1 MKIKSKEKVKDF
13 TKSNIAKPIVYGAIF
28 ASSILHSN
36 NIKGQQYEAPEVK
49 SALDMFSQPNLHIQN
64 GKATYEYFGSADVN
78 LDGIAGDELDAQAID
93 DGVVNDR
100 ADVNGIDGVTSADA
114 QMIRDNLVGIVPYL
128 PGRDF
133 NHLNGNLK
141 VDWIKKCLR
150 IDDADTNYGISPD
163 GDNEVCGDY
172 VTRGEIHFRG
182 GGDADGY
189 DDPNV
194 NFDENAIGRFNLP
207 AYYASTTIQTAGGEY
222 GHALLTFFVGDR
234 ETPYEGNP
242 TQREGYVTFDIQ
254 NRHGD
259 TEVEEIEPGSLR
271 MRNFLQPNFHSKVYG
286 YSGSVLLTINFPE
299 NGEEYTSTI
308 NYIYED
314 YLLLENPNN
323 KPPLIE
329 DITDATVN
337 YSVDMN
343 ISPAATGTPDV
354 TDITDPN
361 PSLNY
366 SDTDNQT
373 ASGIG
378 KYNYDITREWTAK
391 DFDNN
396 SSSLEQTV
404 FIRDLEDPT
413 YDAPVDKTYNYQ
425 IGLNIDPNETGVPT
439 NVQDNAEVASTNY
452 SDVSTQVTNG
462 TIDQINYTISRTW
475 NVADITG
482 NVTSK
487 IQNINV
493 ADSEKP
499 LVETSSNYIKIDSQE
514 NAVNAAKSLVNY
526 TYDNSELPVDTIAT
540 NTTGNYYDVQTR
552 DIAGNLSDAVE
563 VQVDVSTG
571 IDNIEISNKPC
582 DIKMLYPSPI
592 SGNATILYTTT
603 YPGKIRFIIINT
615 SGNTVE
621 SFKEY
626 ASYGEN
632 HFQHNFSNLST
643 GMYFI
648 KVESCED
655 KVVKFEIR
663 E

>member
-1 MKIKSKEKVKDF
+1 LVIE
-13 TKSNIAKPIVYGAIF
+13 
-28 ASSILHSN
+28 N
-36 NIKGQQYEAPEVK
+36 N
-49 SALDMFSQPNLHIQN
+49 
-64 GKATYEYFGSADVN
+64 
-78 LDGIAGDELDAQAID
+78 
-93 DGVVNDR
+93 
-100 ADVNGIDGVTSADA
+100 
-114 QMIRDNLVGIVPYL
+114 
-128 PGRDF
+128 
-133 NHLNGNLK
+133 
-141 VDWIKKCLR
+141 
-150 IDDADTNYGISPD
+150 
-163 GDNEVCGDY
+163 
-172 VTRGEIHFRG
+172 
-182 GGDADGY
+182 
-189 DDPNV
+189 
-194 NFDENAIGRFNLP
+194 
-207 AYYASTTIQTAGGEY
+207 
-222 GHALLTFFVGDR
+222 
-234 ETPYEGNP
+234 
-242 TQREGYVTFDIQ
+242 
-254 NRHGD
+254 
-259 TEVEEIEPGSLR
+259 
-271 MRNFLQPNFHSKVYG
+271 
-286 YSGSVLLTINFPE
+286 
-299 NGEEYTSTI
+299 
-308 NYIYED
+308 
-314 YLLLENPNN
+314 
-323 KPPLIE
+323 
-329 DITDATVN
+329 
-337 YSVDMN
+337 
-343 ISPAATGTPDV
+343 
-354 TDITDPN
+354 
-361 PSLNY
+361 
-366 SDTDNQT
+366 
-373 ASGIG
+373 
-378 KYNYDITREWTAK
+378 
-391 DFDNN
+391 
-396 SSSLEQTV
+396 
-404 FIRDLEDPT
+404 
-413 YDAPVDKTYNYQ
+413 
-425 IGLNIDPNETGVPT
+425 
-439 NVQDNAEVASTNY
+439 
-452 SDVSTQVTNG
+452 TNG